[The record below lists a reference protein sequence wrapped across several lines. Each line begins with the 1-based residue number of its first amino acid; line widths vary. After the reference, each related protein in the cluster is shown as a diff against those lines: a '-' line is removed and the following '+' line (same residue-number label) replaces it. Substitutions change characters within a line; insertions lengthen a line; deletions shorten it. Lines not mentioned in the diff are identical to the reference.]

1 MGFTVH
7 FNERINEKVLA
18 GHIFVLRETEAT
30 HLRMENGAVTG
41 VEVKQKDGT
50 SQQFQA
56 KSVILT
62 TGGYAH
68 NSELLHKGFT
78 RVGSSTVSQA
88 DGSGFTMAQ
97 EAGAALLNMDY
108 RCRNR
113 QRFRLWKNRRS
124 DSF

>member
-1 MGFTVH
+1 
-7 FNERINEKVLA
+7 
-18 GHIFVLRETEAT
+18 
-30 HLRMENGAVTG
+30 MENGAVTG